1 MDGHLDQSLASFTLF
16 FFPSCFMHRI
26 PYPSLLV
33 SSLPTANLGLISAPA
48 TSRPCAVSRLHPLV
62 WFGRI
67 ACMLVGCRREGSPLS
82 HPTHSISSDESGG
95 RFKPHPGES
104 QCTRLS
110 DGPLVQYRPTY
121 PLFSAIALSAILITP
136 LTRRRDANLS
146 LSSLCF
152 CFGHVSL

>member
-67 ACMLVGCRREGSPLS
+67 ACMLVGCRREGYPTQPIPS
-82 HPTHSISSDESGG
+82 H
-95 RFKPHPGES
+95 
-104 QCTRLS
+104 
-110 DGPLVQYRPTY
+110 
-121 PLFSAIALSAILITP
+121 
-136 LTRRRDANLS
+136 LTRVEDASSLTQESPSALDSPTDLS
-146 LSSLCF
+146 YNIVPPILSSLQ
-152 CFGHVSL
+152 